1 MKERASTL
9 VFQPHY
15 HYTLNCCGA
24 LCTYSLYD
32 KQVNGPS
39 RYLIAAL
46 LVVAVAAFPLLEPF
60 PSARRPNEEGREE
73 DKKTRSVLLVS
84 QLVASKGCPLSAGC
98 LSFMGLLS
106 ACAKE
111 QENGCAKVD
120 ARPKQATASPYQR
133 KPWSSVLAR
142 FTWKFAHPLAGRGA
156 NATRL
161 VGEG

>member
-1 MKERASTL
+1 MGPVHGERNGSSSHLSPQTPKLNRKRGTL
-9 VFQPHY
+9 QKGGNCFAPDCDSPLD
-15 HYTLNCCGA
+15 TL
-24 LCTYSLYD
+24 LQLW
-32 KQVNGPS
+32 
-39 RYLIAAL
+39 
-46 LVVAVAAFPLLEPF
+46 
-60 PSARRPNEEGREE
+60 REE

-84 QLVASKGCPLSAGC
+84 QLIASKGCPLSAGC
-98 LSFMGLLS
+98 WSSLLRGSRLSFTGLLS

-133 KPWSSVLAR
+133 KPWSSALAR
-142 FTWKFAHPLAGRGA
+142 FTWRFAHPLAGRGA